1 MKLTFIFRALFLLI
15 AGLSTAHANNISVPT
30 GYIKV
35 ASAYGIPPKIFFS
48 IALVESRKNIHG
60 TKVMPWPW
68 TLNVEG
74 KSYRYATRKKA
85 WLALDRFV
93 KEKKIVDIGLMQ
105 VNWRW
110 HKKKL
115 KSTWLAFDPFHNMR
129 VSAQILK
136 SCYDAKRAWWV
147 CVGRYHSPG
156 QKTAQK
162 ARAQQY
168 RERVKKQY
176 RRVI

>member
-1 MKLTFIFRALFLLI
+1 MKIKLIFGVCLFLI
-15 AGLSTAHANNISVPT
+15 AGLSSASVKNISVPT
-30 GYIKV
+30 GYVKV
-35 ASAYGIPPKIFFS
+35 ARAYGIPPKIFFS
-48 IALVESRKNIHG
+48 IALVESRKSIHG

-74 KSYRYATRKKA
+74 KSYRYATRKEA
-85 WLALDRFV
+85 WLALNSFV
-93 KEKKIVDIGLMQ
+93 KDKRIVDIGLMQ

-115 KSTWLAFDPFHNMR
+115 KTTWLAFDPFHNMR

-136 SCYDAKRAWWV
+136 SCYDAKKTWWV

-156 QKTAQK
+156 QKAAQK
-162 ARAQQY
+162 ERAQQY
-168 RERVKKQY
+168 RERVARQY
-176 RRVI
+176 RRVV